1 MVRIGVIG
9 TAGRKDD
16 SSRMNQKLYD
26 SMYGALLSHLHNWTG
41 AETTLLSGGA
51 AWADHL
57 AVRAYLDQMSQHL
70 ELHFP
75 ADFKNSKFVET
86 TADMC
91 PGRIANWYHQ
101 KMQQKT
107 NINSLHQLQKAI
119 DAGATY
125 TISKGF
131 HARNHLVG
139 KVDVLIAFTFGDHN
153 YMGSKVSAESAGLK
167 DGGTAHTWNSSEA
180 AFRIHWDLNQL

>member
-1 MVRIGVIG
+1 MVRIAVIG

-16 SSRMNQKLYD
+16 AQLMNQNLYD
-26 SMYGALLSHLHNWTG
+26 SMYGVLLHQIGHFKG
-41 AETTLLSGGA
+41 AQVTLVSGGA

-57 AVRAYLDQMSQHL
+57 AVRAFLDQQAPNL

-86 TADMC
+86 TAEMC

-101 KMQQKT
+101 KMHHKT
-107 NINSLHQLQKAI
+107 NTNSLHQIQRAI
-119 DAGATY
+119 DQGATY
-125 TISKGF
+125 DVSTGF

-139 KVDVLIAFTFGDHN
+139 KADVLVAFTFGTRN
-153 YMGSKVSAESAGLK
+153 YMGAKTSSDLAGLK

-180 AFRIHWDLNQL
+180 AFRVHWDLNQL